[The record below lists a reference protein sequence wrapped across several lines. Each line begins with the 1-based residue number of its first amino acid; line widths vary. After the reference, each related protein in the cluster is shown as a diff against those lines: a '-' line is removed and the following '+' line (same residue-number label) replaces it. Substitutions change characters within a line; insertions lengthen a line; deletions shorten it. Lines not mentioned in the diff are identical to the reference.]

1 MRLLFVI
8 FIGFFLFAFQVSA
21 EVHEKHTSDIRIF
34 GKQNSTVINQEFTL
48 GDLAG
53 VESKF
58 ISDDEAMIALQA
70 IVLGKSP
77 RAGKKKTISAAQVLA
92 TLREAGVELDSL
104 RYAFPRVMTVE
115 RASRLLSIQE
125 VESLVREGLPADG
138 EIELVRVKYDGNIH
152 VLPGPLAFSSEVIPS
167 NRKSQYLA
175 KISIT
180 PESGELMT
188 LNIPLEVREY
198 VQVPIAKH
206 ALPKG
211 AIISSG
217 DVKMARA
224 RLSDIPTDS
233 AMDSREIVGQA
244 IKYPISHGEVFSRRK
259 LSLPAMVTRGARVT
273 LRYRSSLLEATA
285 SGIAL
290 EEGALGQ
297 RIQVRNDSS
306 KKMITGEVISP
317 GLIEVTR

>member
-1 MRLLFVI
+1 
-8 FIGFFLFAFQVSA
+8 
-21 EVHEKHTSDIRIF
+21 
-34 GKQNSTVINQEFTL
+34 
-48 GDLAG
+48 
-53 VESKF
+53 
-58 ISDDEAMIALQA
+58 
-70 IVLGKSP
+70 
-77 RAGKKKTISAAQVLA
+77 
-92 TLREAGVELDSL
+92 
-104 RYAFPRVMTVE
+104 
-115 RASRLLSIQE
+115 
-125 VESLVREGLPADG
+125 
-138 EIELVRVKYDGNIH
+138 
-152 VLPGPLAFSSEVIPS
+152 
-167 NRKSQYLA
+167 
-175 KISIT
+175 
-180 PESGELMT
+180 MT